1 MMRGW
6 NLFYLSLWV
15 RGFHTWLL
23 GVAVQWSGKTGIHA
37 NSVAL
42 ILVSS
47 EQGRLK
53 STFCKSLMPAA
64 LRHYYMD
71 NLQLTSEGKAERLMS
86 EMGLINLDE
95 FDKYA
100 ASKMPLL
107 KNLMQMSSLNICKA
121 YQKNFRPLP
130 RTAGTSRRA
139 RSLILA
145 YGKRRLSSAPTM
157 RAP

>member
-6 NLFYLSLWV
+6 NLFDLSLWV

-86 EMGLINLDE
+86 EMD
-95 FDKYA
+95 
-100 ASKMPLL
+100 
-107 KNLMQMSSLNICKA
+107 
-121 YQKNFRPLP
+121 
-130 RTAGTSRRA
+130 
-139 RSLILA
+139 
-145 YGKRRLSSAPTM
+145 
-157 RAP
+157 